1 MSANSPLEIPRVTSR
16 KSEDFSA
23 NYFSGLATAENFS
36 GWLASAVK
44 QPRHTVS
51 TFSVKCNANK
61 NLEAGSLL
69 ETCALS
75 YLTRCQMHLEAS
87 EPKPEV
93 VHLVASP
100 LAAP

>member
-1 MSANSPLEIPRVTSR
+1 MAGIRC
-16 KSEDFSA
+16 K
-23 NYFSGLATAENFS
+23 ATKTHSVNIF
-36 GWLASAVK
+36 
-44 QPRHTVS
+44 
-51 TFSVKCNANK
+51 VKCNANK